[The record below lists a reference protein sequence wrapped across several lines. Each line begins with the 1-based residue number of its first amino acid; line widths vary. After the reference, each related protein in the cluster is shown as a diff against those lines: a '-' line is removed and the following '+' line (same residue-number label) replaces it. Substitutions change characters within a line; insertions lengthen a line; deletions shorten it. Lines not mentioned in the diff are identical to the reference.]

1 MINILC
7 YGDSN
12 TWGNIAGSRNIEL
25 MLAKRFDRDVRWTGV
40 LQKLLGNDFYV
51 IEAGLNGRNTSF
63 DEIRFSRPSRN
74 GLKTFPLIL
83 EMNYPVDLVIFML
96 GTNDAIIDFNATPNQ
111 TTQAMQ
117 KMLRFVKASHFGQNF
132 QAPNA
137 LLIAPAPIHKID
149 SADFNT
155 FFDDSSIAKTKELA
169 GLYAKLAAEEGCSF
183 LDAGQIVK
191 VSDDDGV
198 HIEAE
203 SHKNLANAIAHEI
216 RKMISK

>member
-1 MINILC
+1 MKNILC

-25 MLAKRFDRDVRWTGV
+25 MLAKRFDRSVRWTGV
-40 LQKLLGNDFYV
+40 LQKLLGDDYYV

-63 DEIRFSRPSRN
+63 NETKFSRPSRN
-74 GLKTFPLIL
+74 GLETFPLIL

-96 GTNDAIIDFNATPNQ
+96 GTNDAIIDFNATPSQ
-111 TTQAMQ
+111 TTAAMQ
-117 KMLRFVKASHFGQNF
+117 KMIRFVKASHFGQNF
-132 QAPNA
+132 EAPNI
-137 LLIAPAPIHKID
+137 LLIAPAPIHRID
-149 SADFNT
+149 SPDFNV

-169 GLYAKLAAEEGCSF
+169 AHYATLAAEEECSF

-191 VSDDDGV
+191 ISDDDGV

-203 SHKNLANAIAHEI
+203 SHKKLADAIANEI
-216 RKMISK
+216 RKIFL